1 MSDIRLV
8 ILDRDGVINQDSDA
22 FIKTAQEW
30 LPLPG
35 SIDAIS
41 RLARGGFEVAV
52 ASNQSGLGRGLFS
65 RQQLHA
71 MHRKL
76 RRTVAASNGR
86 LGKIVVCPHAP
97 GAGCDCRKPSP
108 GLLLRLGRLY
118 NTSLRGVPVIGDSLR
133 DLQAAIA
140 VGARPILVLTGKGRE
155 TRAAL
160 DAADIDAEVFADLSA
175 VATHLLNEA
184 Q

>member
-1 MSDIRLV
+1 MGEMRLV

-22 FIKTAQEW
+22 FIKSAEEW
-30 LPLPG
+30 VALAG

-41 RLARGGFEVAV
+41 RLSRGGFEVAV

-65 RQQLHA
+65 RQHLHA

-76 RRTVAASNGR
+76 RRAVTTNGGR

-97 GAGCDCRKPSP
+97 DAGCDCRKPGP

-133 DLQAAIA
+133 DLQAAVA
-140 VGARPILVLTGKGRE
+140 VGARPILVLTGKGKE

-160 DAADIDAEVFADLSA
+160 NAADINAEVFRDLSA
-175 VATHLLNEA
+175 AATHLLNEA